1 MINDD
6 NASGVKN
13 VTTPLPLREGGG
25 GGSLVDEKM
34 LDALA
39 ESRERDRVG
48 LTLCACLDR
57 VQSRTFDINALLYQK
72 KRRTEILEDL
82 KHLAAAEIEAVVE
95 GKMIVKEFH
104 YRSGPEQVK
113 FIYTGKHWE
122 CVAHQ
127 QFLDFAKAAC
137 KKMGFGNMYYEDE
150 KFMNMVF
157 GNVGF
162 RISQYIN
169 TADPHDGVWIN
180 MRNGTLEIRPRPLT
194 RPTGTLS
201 PKGEGEV
208 SNADGGDS
216 AKGSQREKV
225 TSSSPFGERMSA
237 GQERGHCQ
245 IVFREHRP
253 SDFFHYCLNYDYDPE
268 AKCPKWK
275 KFLNEVLD
283 DEDTQS
289 LLGEFIGYCFTRN
302 LKLEKMALFYGGG
315 ANGKSV
321 TLDVITRLMGKAN
334 VSEAMLN
341 SVTSDPEAR
350 AQIEGKLVNI
360 SSESNA
366 YMNNAILKKLI
377 SGEATEVRILYEGTR
392 LMRDIPKF
400 ITSFNTM
407 PSLEQTQ
414 GMRRRMIIFPF
425 DHTIPVEKQDFMLS
439 QKLYMELPGIMNW
452 VLEKLEGLLQKVA
465 RQNGEGFTISRKCNT
480 AFADYVKNSN
490 SAYAFLSECCEK
502 SDESTLPMRT
512 LYQEYCDYARECGFT
527 KVLIKKDFKK
537 IVHETGIEAVNH
549 SNIIMY
555 KVKVIKGEE

>member
-1 MINDD
+1 MDNRD

-13 VTTPLPLREGGG
+13 VTTPLPLCEGEG
-25 GGSLVDEKM
+25 GGSLAVEKM
-34 LDALA
+34 LDALV

-48 LTLCACLDR
+48 ITLCACLDR
-57 VQSRTFDINALLYQK
+57 VQSRSGDINALLDQK
-72 KRRTEILEDL
+72 KRRAEIFEDL
-82 KHLAAAEIEAVVE
+82 KHLAAGEIEAVVE
-95 GKMIVKEFH
+95 SKMIVKEFH
-104 YRSGPEQVK
+104 YRNGPEQVK
-113 FIYTGKHWE
+113 YIYTGTHWE
-122 CVAHQ
+122 RVDHQ

-137 KKMGFGNMYYEDE
+137 KKMGFGNMFYEDE

-169 TADPHDGVWIN
+169 TAAPHDGVWIN
-180 MRNGTLEIRPRPLT
+180 MRNCTLEIYGDGRILT
-194 RPTGTLS
+194 HS
-201 PKGEGEV
+201 
-208 SNADGGDS
+208 
-216 AKGSQREKV
+216 
-225 TSSSPFGERMSA
+225 
-237 GQERGHCQ
+237 
-245 IVFREHRP
+245 HRS
-253 SDFFHYCLNYDYDPE
+253 SDFFHYCLDYDYDPN
-268 AKCPKWK
+268 AKCPQWR
-275 KFLNEVLD
+275 KFLDEVLD

-289 LLGEFIGYCFTRN
+289 LLGEFIGYCFTKN

-350 AQIEGKLVNI
+350 SQLEGKLVNI

-407 PSLEQTQ
+407 PSLEQTA
-414 GMRRRMIIFPF
+414 GMRRRIIIFPF
-425 DHTIPVEKQDFMLS
+425 DHTIPIEKQDFMLS
-439 QKLYMELPGIMNW
+439 QKLCQELPGIMNW

-465 RQNGEGFTISRKCNT
+465 RHNGEGFTASRKCNT

-502 SDESTLPMRT
+502 SDESTIPMRT
-512 LYQEYCDYARECGFT
+512 LYQEYCNYARECGFT

-537 IVHETGIEAVNH
+537 ILQETDPETVNH

-555 KVKVIKGEE
+555 KIKVKKYEE